1 MSILEKIK
9 NIFVSSDFTLSDFLA
24 ERESKE
30 YDACTFKVNALKIH
44 FRKAKITPKKEG
56 QFVTFYKRIP
66 SGVIAPFEE
75 KDAFDF
81 LIVEVQDDSKSGYFI
96 FLKSELIKR
105 QILSTDLKEG
115 KRAFRV
121 YPPWSEAKS
130 KQATDSK
137 KWQMDCFVSE
147 ITAVYFQL

>member
-1 MSILEKIK
+1 MSLLEKIK
-9 NIFVSSDFTLSDFLA
+9 NTFNSSDFTLSDFVA
-24 ERESKE
+24 ETQSQE
-30 YDACTFKVNALKIH
+30 YEACQFQINELHIH
-44 FRKAKITPKKEG
+44 FRKAKITPKKGG

-81 LIVEVQDDSKSGYFI
+81 LIVEAQDDSKSGYFI

-121 YPPWSEAKS
+121 YPPWSEPKS
-130 KQATDSK
+130 KQATASQ

-147 ITAVYFQL
+147 ITSVYFQL